1 MDFDVVSYIITILQM
16 AVLGVLIF
24 MVGRKL
30 KYEGSSVILCFCLYA
45 LICILL
51 NDLYWLAS
59 DILKPDI
66 RIPYGAGDIAD
77 SGTFL
82 LFAAMLGVVYRK
94 EKIKYGI
101 ETLLVIGFSIGVTI
115 LWIGWTDEWLKNI
128 VGGIP
133 FAFFM
138 WQVIMAVKKSQAINK
153 AEAVLLGILS
163 YLVIIVMGLS
173 LCVSEETRKILDNI
187 GNGIMVTGLVLVLT
201 KSIAIYINAVKTK
214 MAEDTK
220 KLLAV
225 NFLAIVWTLNATYM
239 CEDPLYSIEDL
250 LYTGLLSMMLVSLFM
265 TINTE
270 REIKVKNQ

>member
-1 MDFDVVSYIITILQM
+1 MNFDIVSYIITILQM

-30 KYEGSSVILCFCLYA
+30 KNEGSSVILCFCLYA

-66 RIPYGAGDIAD
+66 RIPFGAGDIAD

-82 LFAAMLGVVYRK
+82 LFAAMLGVIYKK

-101 ETLLVIGFSIGVTI
+101 EALLVVGFSVAVTI

-128 VGGIP
+128 VGGIT

-138 WQVIMAVKKSQAINK
+138 WQVIIAVKKSAALNRI
-153 AEAVLLGILS
+153 EAVLLAFLS
-163 YLVIIVMGLS
+163 YTVIAVMITS
-173 LCVSEETRKILDNI
+173 QYIDEETQPILDTI
-187 GNGIMVTGLVLVLT
+187 GNIILVVGMVLLLT
-201 KSIAIYINAVKTK
+201 QSIFTFTKAIKAKVSSD
-214 MAEDTK
+214 AK

-225 NFLAIVWTLNATYM
+225 NFLAMIWTLNATYM

-250 LYTGLLSMMLVSLFM
+250 IYTGLLAMMLISLFM
-265 TINTE
+265 TME
-270 REIKVKNQ
+270 RMKNQ

>member
-1 MDFDVVSYIITILQM
+1 MDFDIVSYIITILQM

-30 KYEGSSVILCFCLYA
+30 KYEGSSVVLCFCLYA

-82 LFAAMLGVVYRK
+82 LFASMLGVIYKK

-101 ETLLVIGFSIGVTI
+101 ETLLVIGFSIAVTV

-128 VGGIP
+128 VGGIT

-138 WQVIMAVKKSQAINK
+138 WQVIIAVKKSGALNRI
-153 AEAVLLGILS
+153 EAVLLGVLS
-163 YLVIIVMGLS
+163 YAVITVMSTS
-173 LCVSEETRKILDNI
+173 LYIDEETQLTLDTI
-187 GNGIMVTGLVLVLT
+187 GNIILVTGMVLILA
-201 KSIAIYINAVKTK
+201 KSVTVFRKAIKTK
-214 MAEDTK
+214 TTEDAK

-225 NFLAIVWTLNATYM
+225 NFLAMIWTLNATYM

-250 LYTGLLSMMLVSLFM
+250 IYTGLLAMMLISLFM
-265 TINTE
+265 TME
-270 REIKVKNQ
+270 RMKNQ